1 MLNPLVTQ
9 VREGLRYK
17 GRTNQVMWVLHRI
30 SGLGVLL
37 FLILHIFGMSMA
49 AFNPPIHEAMLETYK
64 TPLFSLGE
72 LALAACLIF
81 HAINGT
87 RVAILDLRPHLWE
100 KQEVATRWA
109 IIITLVLL
117 APTLII
123 MAYKSLSHFMTNG
136 L

>member
-1 MLNPLVTQ
+1 MLNPLVAQ

-37 FLILHIFGMSMA
+37 FLIIHIFGMSMA
-49 AFNPPIHEAMLETYK
+49 SFNPPVHEAMLDLYK

-81 HAINGT
+81 
-87 RVAILDLRPHLWE
+87 P
-100 KQEVATRWA
+100 
-109 IIITLVLL
+109 
-117 APTLII
+117 
-123 MAYKSLSHFMTNG
+123 
-136 L
+136 

>member
-49 AFNPPIHEAMLETYK
+49 AFNPPVHEAMLNLYK

-81 HAINGT
+81 HSINGT

-123 MAYKSLSHFMTNG
+123 MAYKSISHFMASG

>member
-17 GRTNQVMWVLHRI
+17 GRANQVMWVLHRI

-37 FLILHIFGMSMA
+37 FLIIHIFGMSMA
-49 AFNPPIHEAMLETYK
+49 AFNPPLHETMLNLYK

-81 HAINGT
+81 HSINGT
-87 RVAILDLRPHLWE
+87 RVAILDLRPQLWE

-123 MAYKSLSHFMTNG
+123 MAYKSISHFMASG

>member
-17 GRTNQVMWVLHRI
+17 GRANQVMWVLHRI

-49 AFNPPIHEAMLETYK
+49 AFNPPVHDIMLETYK

-123 MAYKSLSHFMTNG
+123 MAGKSISHFMANG